1 MTTWL
6 LLTLIDIL
14 LFVAVAATAI
24 YMTVFTIAS
33 LFGRKSAIQQAK
45 HQNRF
50 IIFIPAYKCDKTI
63 LPTVNSVLGQT
74 YPQRLFDI
82 TVISD
87 HQEELTNFQ
96 LAQLPITLLTPDF
109 EHSTKAKS
117 LQYAV
122 NNLPQFKIYDV
133 AIILDGD
140 NVVLPEFLEEVNNAY
155 ETSGTKAI
163 QVHRVS
169 KNRDTASATLDAI
182 FEEINN
188 TIFRRGHIT
197 MGISAAIAGS
207 GMAIDFNWFK
217 QNIGKTKAVWEDKEL
232 EMMLLR
238 QRIFVDYFDD
248 ILVYDEKTRS
258 TEAFNRQRN
267 RWASSQFHVILSNI
281 RYLPMAIVGKQYDL
295 LDKLIQWMLVPRT
308 VMMGII
314 CLMSLVMPM
323 IYFTLAIKWWLMF
336 ALIIFVFALA
346 TPDYLVDKNWDKA
359 FLKAPLIILSSLLNT
374 LHIARRK
381 KHFVNKN

>member
-96 LAQLPITLLTPDF
+96 LAQLPITLLTPNF

-207 GMAIDFNWFK
+207 GMAIDYNWFK

-232 EMMLLR
+232 EMMLMR

-267 RWASSQFHVILSNI
+267 RWASSQFHVIVSNI

-346 TPDYLVDKNWDKA
+346 TPDYLVAKNWDKA

-381 KHFVNKN
+381 KYFENKN